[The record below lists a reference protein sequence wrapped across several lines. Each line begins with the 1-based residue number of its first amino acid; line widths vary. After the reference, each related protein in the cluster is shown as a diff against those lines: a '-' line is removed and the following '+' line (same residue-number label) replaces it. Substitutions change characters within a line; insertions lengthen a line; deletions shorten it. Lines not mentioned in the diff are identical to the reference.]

1 MNLLVVESPAKAK
14 TINKYLGNDF
24 EVIAT
29 VGHFRDLAKK
39 DGVKVTEDYS
49 DVELNWETTSAGL
62 QMLENIEKKA
72 EGYEKIYLATDP
84 DREGEAI
91 TWHLVKSLEKK
102 IDKNKFERI
111 TFNEITKNAVIKS
124 FDEARKV
131 DDNLVSAY
139 LARRSLDYLAGY
151 SLSPVL
157 WRKMPGSR
165 SAGRVQSVAVRLIYE
180 KEIEIEQFEP
190 EKFYKLNIHGEVNGA
205 KLDTTITTLEG
216 QKVDKLFF
224 KDEDLA
230 NKAKNYLNTN
240 NFFIKKIDEK
250 TISRKPKAPFNTSS
264 LQQTANSQLNFS
276 ASQTM
281 TIAQGLYMGVDINK
295 ETIALITYMRT
306 DSITLS
312 KDSID
317 IIRENISKDYG
328 SKYIPEKAIEYK
340 SRKKNAQ
347 EAHEAIRPTDISI
360 KPDDI
365 KEFLNEDQFKLYDLI
380 WKRTIASQMTSAETN
395 QNTLKIECKEQNI
408 TLKATLG
415 KLIFD
420 GYKKVYNVQEEDE
433 EQIISL
439 LDNLKEN
446 DIYKVDEVEVLE
458 SFTSPPSR
466 YTDASLVKKLEELE
480 IGRPSTYASIIQTIV
495 NRGYVLK
502 SGKSFILNDRG
513 RVVNVFLCNYFK
525 KFLEYKFTADLEN
538 QLDDVAA
545 DKAEW
550 KNIVLNFW
558 KDFEFFINEVMGKPN
573 REVIDV
579 INDELSPV
587 IFKKIGGDVD
597 IKCSS
602 WANLTKNCDGNLG
615 VKVGKMGG
623 FIGCSN
629 YPDCKF
635 TISIGAFVKEVNPK
649 NREGDEIITFPRTL
663 GVDADSKRD
672 IAVHLG
678 PYGYYLQL
686 GKDTDEEKPK
696 RVTLPKSYDQNTI
709 GMNIASQLIKLPITL
724 GVYPDTEE
732 PVIANIG
739 AYGPYVKYTE
749 KKMNND
755 IEINQ
760 DIFAS
765 LGKRFDVLEITL
777 EQAIELINIKK
788 NKPTNKVREIGTLK
802 RRRQRANLY
811 KGKSGK
817 YYFKIGIMNYK
828 IPPEFDGENLTI
840 EDVEKILKTNR

>member
-49 DVELNWETTSAGL
+49 DVELNWETTTAGMK
-62 QMLENIEKKA
+62 MLDSIEKKA

-111 TFNEITKNAVIKS
+111 TFNEITKNAVINS
-124 FDEARKV
+124 FKESRKV

-190 EKFYKLNIHGEVNGA
+190 EKFYKINVHGEINGA
-205 KLDTTITTLEG
+205 KLDTSITSLDG

-224 KDEDLA
+224 KNEALA
-230 NKAKNYLNTN
+230 EKAKNYLNN
-240 NFFIKKIDEK
+240 NKFFIRKIDEK
-250 TISRKPKAPFNTSS
+250 TISRKPKAPFNTST

-281 TIAQGLYMGVDINK
+281 TIAQGLYMGIDINK

-317 IIRENISKDYG
+317 TIRKNISEQYG
-328 SKYIPEKAIEYK
+328 DKYLPDKPIEYK

-360 KPDDI
+360 KPESI
-365 KEFLNEDQFKLYDLI
+365 KDYLSEEQFKLYDLI
-380 WKRTIASQMTSAETN
+380 WKRTLASQMTSAETN
-395 QNTLKIECKEQNI
+395 QNTLQIDCEEKNI

-420 GYKKVYNVQEEDE
+420 GYKKVYNLQEDDE

-439 LDNLKEN
+439 LENIKEN
-446 DIYKVDEVEVLE
+446 DKYIVSEVETLE
-458 SFTSPPSR
+458 SYTSPPSR

-579 INDELSPV
+579 INEELSPV
-587 IFKKIGGDVD
+587 IFRKIGGDID

-602 WANLTKNCDGNLG
+602 WANTENCEGNLG

-629 YPDCKF
+629 YPECKF

-663 GVDADSKRD
+663 GIDADSKKE

-686 GKDTDEEKPK
+686 GKDTDEDKPK

-724 GVYPDTEE
+724 GNFPNSED

-739 AYGPYVKYTE
+739 AYGPYVKY
-749 KKMNND
+749 
-755 IEINQ
+755 Q

-765 LGKRFDVLEITL
+765 LGRKYDVLEINL
-777 EQAIELINIKK
+777 DQAVELITIKK
-788 NKPTNKVREIGTLK
+788 NKPTNKVREIGVLK
-802 RRRQRANLY
+802 RRKQRANLY

-817 YYFKIGIMNYK
+817 FYFKIGIMNYK
-828 IPPEFDGENLTI
+828 IPPEYDGENLTI
-840 EDVEKILKTNR
+840 EDVEKILKANR

>member
-49 DVELNWETTSAGL
+49 DVELNWETTTAGMK
-62 QMLENIEKKA
+62 MLDSIEKKA

-111 TFNEITKNAVIKS
+111 TFNEITKNAVINS
-124 FDEARKV
+124 FKESRKV
-131 DDNLVSAY
+131 DDNLVCAY

-190 EKFYKLNIHGEVNGA
+190 EKFYKINVHGEINGA
-205 KLDTTITTLEG
+205 KLDTSITSLDG

-224 KDEDLA
+224 KNEALA
-230 NKAKNYLNTN
+230 EKAKNYLNN
-240 NFFIKKIDEK
+240 NKFFIRKIDEK
-250 TISRKPKAPFNTSS
+250 IISRKPKAPFNTST

-281 TIAQGLYMGVDINK
+281 TIAQGLYMGIDINK

-317 IIRENISKDYG
+317 TIRKNISEQYG
-328 SKYIPEKAIEYK
+328 DKYLPDKPIEYK

-360 KPDDI
+360 KPESI
-365 KEFLNEDQFKLYDLI
+365 KDYLTEEQFKLYDLI
-380 WKRTIASQMTSAETN
+380 WKRTLASQMTSAETN
-395 QNTLKIECKEQNI
+395 QNTLQIDCEEKNI

-420 GYKKVYNVQEEDE
+420 GYKKVYNLQEDDE

-439 LDNLKEN
+439 LENIKEN
-446 DIYKVDEVEVLE
+446 DKYTVSEVETLE
-458 SFTSPPSR
+458 SYTSPPSR

-579 INDELSPV
+579 INEELSPV
-587 IFKKIGGDVD
+587 IFKKIGGDID

-602 WANLTKNCDGNLG
+602 WANTENCEGNLG

-629 YPDCKF
+629 YPECKF

-663 GVDADSKRD
+663 GIDADSKKE

-686 GKDTDEEKPK
+686 GKDTDEDKPK

-724 GVYPDTEE
+724 GNFPNSED

-739 AYGPYVKYTE
+739 AYGPYVKY
-749 KKMNND
+749 
-755 IEINQ
+755 Q

-765 LGKRFDVLEITL
+765 LGRKYDVLEIDL
-777 EQAIELINIKK
+777 DQAVELITIKK
-788 NKPTNKVREIGTLK
+788 NKPTNKVREIGVLK
-802 RRRQRANLY
+802 RRKQRANLY

-817 YYFKIGIMNYK
+817 FYFKIGIMNYK
-828 IPPEFDGENLTI
+828 IPPEYDGENLTI
-840 EDVEKILKTNR
+840 EDVEKILKANR

>member
-49 DVELNWETTSAGL
+49 DVELNWETTTAGMK
-62 QMLENIEKKA
+62 MLDSIEKKA

-111 TFNEITKNAVIKS
+111 TFNEITKNAVINS
-124 FDEARKV
+124 FKESRKV

-190 EKFYKLNIHGEVNGA
+190 EKFYKINVHGEINGA
-205 KLDTTITTLEG
+205 KLDTSITSLDG

-224 KDEDLA
+224 KNGALA
-230 NKAKNYLNTN
+230 EKAKNYLNN
-240 NFFIKKIDEK
+240 NKFFIRKIDEK
-250 TISRKPKAPFNTSS
+250 TISRKPKAPFNTST

-281 TIAQGLYMGVDINK
+281 TIAQGLYMGIDINK

-317 IIRENISKDYG
+317 TIRKNISEQYG
-328 SKYIPEKAIEYK
+328 DKYLPDKPIEYK

-360 KPDDI
+360 KPESI
-365 KEFLNEDQFKLYDLI
+365 KDYLSEEQFKLYDLI
-380 WKRTIASQMTSAETN
+380 WKRTLASQMTSAETN
-395 QNTLKIECKEQNI
+395 QNTLQIDCEEKNI

-420 GYKKVYNVQEEDE
+420 GYKKVYNLQEDDE

-439 LDNLKEN
+439 LENIKEN
-446 DIYKVDEVEVLE
+446 DKYIVSEVETLE
-458 SFTSPPSR
+458 SYTSPPSR

-579 INDELSPV
+579 INEELSPV
-587 IFKKIGGDVD
+587 IFKKIGGDID

-602 WANLTKNCDGNLG
+602 WANTENCEGNLG

-629 YPDCKF
+629 YPECKF

-663 GVDADSKRD
+663 GIDADSKKE

-686 GKDTDEEKPK
+686 GKETDEDKPK

-724 GVYPDTEE
+724 GNFPNSED

-739 AYGPYVKYTE
+739 AYGPYVKY
-749 KKMNND
+749 
-755 IEINQ
+755 Q

-765 LGKRFDVLEITL
+765 LGRKYDVLEIDL
-777 EQAIELINIKK
+777 DQAVELITIKK
-788 NKPTNKVREIGTLK
+788 NKPTNKVREIGVLK
-802 RRRQRANLY
+802 RRKQRANLY

-817 YYFKIGIMNYK
+817 FYFKIGIMNYK
-828 IPPEFDGENLTI
+828 IPPEYDGENLTI
-840 EDVEKILKTNR
+840 EDVEKILKANR

>member
-49 DVELNWETTSAGL
+49 DVELNWETTTAGMK
-62 QMLENIEKKA
+62 MLDSIEKKA

-111 TFNEITKNAVIKS
+111 TFNEITKNAVINS
-124 FDEARKV
+124 FKESRKV

-190 EKFYKLNIHGEVNGA
+190 EKFYKINVHGEINGA
-205 KLDTTITTLEG
+205 KLDTSITSLDG

-224 KDEDLA
+224 KNEALA
-230 NKAKNYLNTN
+230 EKAKNYLNN
-240 NFFIKKIDEK
+240 NKFFIRKIDEK
-250 TISRKPKAPFNTSS
+250 TISRKPKAPFNTST

-281 TIAQGLYMGVDINK
+281 TIAQGLYMGIDINK

-317 IIRENISKDYG
+317 TIRKNISEQYG
-328 SKYIPEKAIEYK
+328 DKYLPDKPIEYK

-347 EAHEAIRPTDISI
+347 EAHEAIRPTDVSI
-360 KPDDI
+360 KPESI
-365 KEFLNEDQFKLYDLI
+365 KDYLSEEQFKLYDLI
-380 WKRTIASQMTSAETN
+380 WKRTLASQMTSAETN
-395 QNTLKIECKEQNI
+395 QNTLQIDCEEKNI

-420 GYKKVYNVQEEDE
+420 GYKKVYNLQEDDE

-439 LDNLKEN
+439 LENIKEN
-446 DIYKVDEVEVLE
+446 DKYIVSEVETLE
-458 SFTSPPSR
+458 SYTSPPSR

-579 INDELSPV
+579 INEELSPV
-587 IFKKIGGDVD
+587 IFKKIGGDID

-602 WANLTKNCDGNLG
+602 WANTENCEGNLG

-629 YPDCKF
+629 YPECKF

-663 GVDADSKRD
+663 GIDADSKKE

-686 GKDTDEEKPK
+686 GKETDEDKPK

-724 GVYPDTEE
+724 GNFPNSED

-739 AYGPYVKYTE
+739 AYGPYVKY
-749 KKMNND
+749 
-755 IEINQ
+755 Q

-765 LGKRFDVLEITL
+765 LGRKYDVLEIDL
-777 EQAIELINIKK
+777 DQAVELITIKK
-788 NKPTNKVREIGTLK
+788 NKPTNKVREIGVLK
-802 RRRQRANLY
+802 RRKQRANLY

-817 YYFKIGIMNYK
+817 FYFKIGIMNYK
-828 IPPEFDGENLTI
+828 IPPEYDGENLTI
-840 EDVEKILKTNR
+840 EDVEKILKANR

>member
-49 DVELNWETTSAGL
+49 DVELNWETTTAGMK
-62 QMLENIEKKA
+62 MLDSIEKKA

-111 TFNEITKNAVIKS
+111 TFNEITKNAVINS
-124 FDEARKV
+124 FKESRKV

-190 EKFYKLNIHGEVNGA
+190 EKFYKINVHGEINGA
-205 KLDTTITTLEG
+205 KLDTSITSLDG

-224 KDEDLA
+224 KNEALA
-230 NKAKNYLNTN
+230 EKAKNYLNN
-240 NFFIKKIDEK
+240 NKFFIRKIDEK
-250 TISRKPKAPFNTSS
+250 TISRKPKAPFNTST

-281 TIAQGLYMGVDINK
+281 TIAQGLYMGIDINK

-317 IIRENISKDYG
+317 TIRKNISEQYG
-328 SKYIPEKAIEYK
+328 DKYLPDKPIEYK

-360 KPDDI
+360 KPESI
-365 KEFLNEDQFKLYDLI
+365 KDYLSEEQFKLYDLI
-380 WKRTIASQMTSAETN
+380 WKRTLASQMTSAETN
-395 QNTLKIECKEQNI
+395 QNTLQIDCEEKNI

-420 GYKKVYNVQEEDE
+420 GYKKVYNLQDDDE

-439 LDNLKEN
+439 LENIKEN
-446 DIYKVDEVEVLE
+446 DKYIVSEVETLE
-458 SFTSPPSR
+458 SYTSPPSR

-579 INDELSPV
+579 INEELSPV
-587 IFKKIGGDVD
+587 IFKKIGGDID

-602 WANLTKNCDGNLG
+602 WANTENCEGNLG

-629 YPDCKF
+629 YPECKF

-663 GVDADSKRD
+663 GIDADSKKE

-686 GKDTDEEKPK
+686 GKETDEDKPK

-724 GVYPDTEE
+724 GNFPNSED

-739 AYGPYVKYTE
+739 AYGPYVKY
-749 KKMNND
+749 
-755 IEINQ
+755 Q

-765 LGKRFDVLEITL
+765 LGRKYDVLEIDL
-777 EQAIELINIKK
+777 DQAVELITIKK
-788 NKPTNKVREIGTLK
+788 NKPTNKVREIGVLK
-802 RRRQRANLY
+802 RRKQRANLY

-817 YYFKIGIMNYK
+817 FYFKIGIMNYK
-828 IPPEFDGENLTI
+828 IPPEYDGENLTI
-840 EDVEKILKTNR
+840 EDVEKILKANR

>member
-49 DVELNWETTSAGL
+49 DVELNWETTTAGMK
-62 QMLENIEKKA
+62 MLDSIEKKA

-111 TFNEITKNAVIKS
+111 TFNEITKNAVINS
-124 FDEARKV
+124 FKESRKV

-190 EKFYKLNIHGEVNGA
+190 EKFYKINVHGEINGA
-205 KLDTTITTLEG
+205 KLDTSITSLDG

-224 KDEDLA
+224 KNEALA
-230 NKAKNYLNTN
+230 EKAKNYLNN
-240 NFFIKKIDEK
+240 NKFFIRKIDEK
-250 TISRKPKAPFNTSS
+250 TISRKPKAPFNTST

-281 TIAQGLYMGVDINK
+281 TIAQGLYMGIDINK

-317 IIRENISKDYG
+317 TIRKNISEQYG
-328 SKYIPEKAIEYK
+328 DKYLPDKPIEYK

-360 KPDDI
+360 KPESI
-365 KEFLNEDQFKLYDLI
+365 KDYLSEEQFKLYDLI
-380 WKRTIASQMTSAETN
+380 WKRTLASQMTSAETN
-395 QNTLKIECKEQNI
+395 QNTLQIDCEEKNI

-420 GYKKVYNVQEEDE
+420 GYKKVYNLKEDDE

-439 LDNLKEN
+439 LENIKEN
-446 DIYKVDEVEVLE
+446 DKYIVSEVETLE
-458 SFTSPPSR
+458 SYTSPPSR

-579 INDELSPV
+579 INEELSPV
-587 IFKKIGGDVD
+587 IFKKIGGDID

-602 WANLTKNCDGNLG
+602 WANTENCEGNLG

-629 YPDCKF
+629 YPECKF

-663 GVDADSKRD
+663 GIDADSKKE

-686 GKDTDEEKPK
+686 GKDTDEDKPK

-724 GVYPDTEE
+724 GNFPNSEE

-739 AYGPYVKYTE
+739 AYGPYVKY
-749 KKMNND
+749 
-755 IEINQ
+755 Q

-765 LGKRFDVLEITL
+765 LGRKYDVLEISL
-777 EQAIELINIKK
+777 DQAVELITIKK
-788 NKPTNKVREIGTLK
+788 NKPTNKVREIGVLK
-802 RRRQRANLY
+802 RRKQRANLY

-817 YYFKIGIMNYK
+817 FYFKIGIMNYK
-828 IPPEFDGENLTI
+828 IPPEYDGENLTI
-840 EDVEKILKTNR
+840 EDVEKILKANR

>member
-49 DVELNWETTSAGL
+49 DVELNWETTTAGMK
-62 QMLENIEKKA
+62 MLDSIEKKA

-111 TFNEITKNAVIKS
+111 TFNEITKNAVINS
-124 FDEARKV
+124 FKESRKV

-190 EKFYKLNIHGEVNGA
+190 EKFYKINVHGEINGA
-205 KLDTTITTLEG
+205 KLDTSITSLDG

-224 KDEDLA
+224 KNEALSE
-230 NKAKNYLNTN
+230 KAKNYLNN
-240 NFFIKKIDEK
+240 NKFFIRKIDEK
-250 TISRKPKAPFNTSS
+250 TISRKPKAPFNTST

-281 TIAQGLYMGVDINK
+281 TIAQGLYMGIDINK

-317 IIRENISKDYG
+317 TIRKNISEQYG
-328 SKYIPEKAIEYK
+328 DKYLPDKPIEYK

-360 KPDDI
+360 KPESI
-365 KEFLNEDQFKLYDLI
+365 KDYLSEEQFKLYDLI
-380 WKRTIASQMTSAETN
+380 WKRTLASQMTSAETN
-395 QNTLKIECKEQNI
+395 QNTLQIDCEEKNI

-420 GYKKVYNVQEEDE
+420 GYKKVYNLQEDDE

-439 LDNLKEN
+439 LENIKEN
-446 DIYKVDEVEVLE
+446 DKYIVSEVETLE
-458 SFTSPPSR
+458 SYTSPPSR

-579 INDELSPV
+579 INEELSPV
-587 IFKKIGGDVD
+587 IFKKIGGDID

-602 WANLTKNCDGNLG
+602 WANTENCEGNLG

-629 YPDCKF
+629 YPECKF

-663 GVDADSKRD
+663 GIDADSKKE

-686 GKDTDEEKPK
+686 GKDTDEDKPK

-724 GVYPDTEE
+724 GNFPNSED

-739 AYGPYVKYTE
+739 AYGPYVKY
-749 KKMNND
+749 
-755 IEINQ
+755 Q

-765 LGKRFDVLEITL
+765 LGRKYDVLEIDL
-777 EQAIELINIKK
+777 DQAVELITIKK
-788 NKPTNKVREIGTLK
+788 NKPTNKVREIGVLK
-802 RRRQRANLY
+802 RRKQRANLY

-817 YYFKIGIMNYK
+817 FYFKIGIMNYK
-828 IPPEFDGENLTI
+828 IPPEYDGENLTI
-840 EDVEKILKTNR
+840 EDVEKILKANR

>member
-49 DVELNWETTSAGL
+49 DVELNWETTTAGMK
-62 QMLENIEKKA
+62 MLDSIEKKA

-111 TFNEITKNAVIKS
+111 TFNEITKNAVINS
-124 FDEARKV
+124 FKESRKV

-190 EKFYKLNIHGEVNGA
+190 EKFYKINVHGEINGA
-205 KLDTTITTLEG
+205 KLDTSITSLDG

-224 KDEDLA
+224 KNEALTE
-230 NKAKNYLNTN
+230 KAKNYLNTN
-240 NFFIKKIDEK
+240 RFFIRKIDEK
-250 TISRKPKAPFNTSS
+250 IISRKPKAPFNTST

-281 TIAQGLYMGVDINK
+281 TIAQGLYMGIDINK

-317 IIRENISKDYG
+317 TIRKNISEQYG
-328 SKYIPEKAIEYK
+328 DKYLPDKPIEYK

-360 KPDDI
+360 KPESI
-365 KEFLNEDQFKLYDLI
+365 KDYLSEEQFKLYDLI
-380 WKRTIASQMTSAETN
+380 WKRTLASQMTSAETN
-395 QNTLKIECKEQNI
+395 QNTLQIDCEEKNI

-420 GYKKVYNVQEEDE
+420 GYKKVYNLQEDDE

-439 LDNLKEN
+439 LENIKEH
-446 DIYKVDEVEVLE
+446 DKYIVSEVETLE
-458 SFTSPPSR
+458 SYTSPPSR

-579 INDELSPV
+579 INEELSPV
-587 IFKKIGGDVD
+587 IFKKIGGDID

-602 WANLTKNCDGNLG
+602 WANTENCEGNLG

-629 YPDCKF
+629 YPECKF

-663 GVDADSKRD
+663 GIDADSKKE

-686 GKDTDEEKPK
+686 GKETDEDKPK

-724 GVYPDTEE
+724 GNFPNSED

-739 AYGPYVKYTE
+739 AYGPYVKY
-749 KKMNND
+749 
-755 IEINQ
+755 Q

-765 LGKRFDVLEITL
+765 LGRKYDVLEIDL
-777 EQAIELINIKK
+777 DQAVELITIKK
-788 NKPTNKVREIGTLK
+788 NKPTNKVREIGVLK
-802 RRRQRANLY
+802 RRKQRANLY

-817 YYFKIGIMNYK
+817 FYFKIGIMNYK
-828 IPPEFDGENLTI
+828 IPPEYDGENLTI
-840 EDVEKILKTNR
+840 EDVEKILKANR

>member
-49 DVELNWETTSAGL
+49 DVELNWETTTAGMK
-62 QMLENIEKKA
+62 MLDSIEKKA

-111 TFNEITKNAVIKS
+111 TFNEITKNAVINS
-124 FDEARKV
+124 FKESRKV

-190 EKFYKLNIHGEVNGA
+190 EKFYKINVHGEINGA
-205 KLDTTITTLEG
+205 KLDTSITSLDG

-224 KDEDLA
+224 KNEALA
-230 NKAKNYLNTN
+230 EKAKNYLNN
-240 NFFIKKIDEK
+240 NKFFIRKIDEK
-250 TISRKPKAPFNTSS
+250 TISRKPKAPFNTST

-281 TIAQGLYMGVDINK
+281 TIAQGLYMGIDINK

-317 IIRENISKDYG
+317 TIRKNISEQYG
-328 SKYIPEKAIEYK
+328 DKYLPDKPIEYK

-360 KPDDI
+360 KPESI
-365 KEFLNEDQFKLYDLI
+365 KDYLSEEQFKLYDLI
-380 WKRTIASQMTSAETN
+380 WKRTLASQMTSAETN
-395 QNTLKIECKEQNI
+395 QNTLQIDCEEKNI

-420 GYKKVYNVQEEDE
+420 GYKKVYNLQEDDE

-439 LDNLKEN
+439 LENIKEN
-446 DIYKVDEVEVLE
+446 DKYIVSEVETLE
-458 SFTSPPSR
+458 SYTSPPSR

-579 INDELSPV
+579 INEELSPV
-587 IFKKIGGDVD
+587 IFKKIGGDID

-602 WANLTKNCDGNLG
+602 WANTENCEGNLG

-629 YPDCKF
+629 YPECKF

-663 GVDADSKRD
+663 GIDADSKKE

-686 GKDTDEEKPK
+686 GKETDEDKPK

-724 GVYPDTEE
+724 GNFPNSED

-739 AYGPYVKYTE
+739 AYGPYVKY
-749 KKMNND
+749 
-755 IEINQ
+755 Q

-765 LGKRFDVLEITL
+765 LGRKFDVLEISL
-777 EQAIELINIKK
+777 DQAVELITIKK
-788 NKPTNKVREIGTLK
+788 NKPTNKVREIGVLK
-802 RRRQRANLY
+802 RRKQRANLY

-828 IPPEFDGENLTI
+828 IPPEYDGENLTI
-840 EDVEKILKTNR
+840 EDVEKILKANR

>member
-49 DVELNWETTSAGL
+49 DVELNWETTTAGMK
-62 QMLENIEKKA
+62 MLESIEKKA

-111 TFNEITKNAVIKS
+111 TFNEITKNAVINS
-124 FDEARKV
+124 FKESRKV

-190 EKFYKLNIHGEVNGA
+190 EKFYKINVNGEINGA
-205 KLDTTITTLEG
+205 KLDTSITSLDG

-224 KDEDLA
+224 KNEALA
-230 NKAKNYLNTN
+230 QKAKNYLNN
-240 NFFIKKIDEK
+240 NKFFIRKIDEK
-250 TISRKPKAPFNTSS
+250 TISRKPKAPFNTST

-281 TIAQGLYMGVDINK
+281 AIAQGLYMGIDINK

-317 IIRENISKDYG
+317 TIRKNINEQYG
-328 SKYIPEKAIEYK
+328 DKYLPDKPIEYK

-360 KPDDI
+360 KPESI
-365 KEFLNEDQFKLYDLI
+365 KDYLSEEQFKLYDLI
-380 WKRTIASQMTSAETN
+380 WKRTLASQMTSAETN
-395 QNTLKIECKEQNI
+395 QNTLQIDCEEKNI

-420 GYKKVYNVQEEDE
+420 GYKKVYNLQEDDE

-439 LDNLKEN
+439 LENMKEN
-446 DIYKVDEVEVLE
+446 DKYIVSEVETLE
-458 SFTSPPSR
+458 SYTSPPSR

-579 INDELSPV
+579 INEELSPV
-587 IFKKIGGDVD
+587 IFKKIGGDID

-602 WANLTKNCDGNLG
+602 WANTENCEGNLG

-629 YPDCKF
+629 YPECKF

-663 GVDADSKRD
+663 GIDADSKKE

-678 PYGYYLQL
+678 PYGYYIQL
-686 GKDTDEEKPK
+686 GKETDEDKPK
-696 RVTLPKSYDQNTI
+696 RVTLPKNYDQNTI

-724 GVYPDTEE
+724 GNFPNSED

-739 AYGPYVKYTE
+739 AYGPYVKY
-749 KKMNND
+749 
-755 IEINQ
+755 Q

-765 LGKRFDVLEITL
+765 LGRKYDVLEIDL
-777 EQAIELINIKK
+777 DQAVELITIKK
-788 NKPTNKVREIGTLK
+788 NKPTNKVREIGVLK
-802 RRRQRANLY
+802 RRKQRANLY

-817 YYFKIGIMNYK
+817 FYFKIGIMNYK
-828 IPPEFDGENLTI
+828 IPPEYDGENLTI
-840 EDVEKILKTNR
+840 EDVEKILKANR

>member
-49 DVELNWETTSAGL
+49 DVELNWETTTAGMK
-62 QMLENIEKKA
+62 MLDSIEKKA

-111 TFNEITKNAVIKS
+111 TFNEITKNAVINS
-124 FDEARKV
+124 FKESRKV

-190 EKFYKLNIHGEVNGA
+190 EKFYKINVHGEINGA
-205 KLDTTITTLEG
+205 KLDTSITSLDG

-224 KDEDLA
+224 KNEALA
-230 NKAKNYLNTN
+230 EKAKNYLNN
-240 NFFIKKIDEK
+240 NKFFIRKIDEK
-250 TISRKPKAPFNTSS
+250 TISRKPKAPFNTST

-281 TIAQGLYMGVDINK
+281 TIAQGLYMGIDINK

-317 IIRENISKDYG
+317 TIRKNISEQYG
-328 SKYIPEKAIEYK
+328 DKYLPDKPIEYK

-360 KPDDI
+360 KPESI
-365 KEFLNEDQFKLYDLI
+365 KDYLSEEQFKLYDLI
-380 WKRTIASQMTSAETN
+380 WKRTLASQMTSAETN
-395 QNTLKIECKEQNI
+395 QNTLQIDCEEKNI

-420 GYKKVYNVQEEDE
+420 GYKKVYNLQEDDE

-439 LDNLKEN
+439 LENIKEN
-446 DIYKVDEVEVLE
+446 DKYIVSEVETLE
-458 SFTSPPSR
+458 SYTSPPSR

-579 INDELSPV
+579 INEELSPV
-587 IFKKIGGDVD
+587 IFKKIGGDID

-602 WANLTKNCDGNLG
+602 WANTENCEGNLG

-629 YPDCKF
+629 YPECKF

-663 GVDADSKRD
+663 GIDADSKKE

-686 GKDTDEEKPK
+686 GKETDEDKPK

-724 GVYPDTEE
+724 GNFPNSED

-739 AYGPYVKYTE
+739 AYGPYVKC
-749 KKMNND
+749 
-755 IEINQ
+755 Q

-765 LGKRFDVLEITL
+765 LGRKYDVLEINL
-777 EQAIELINIKK
+777 DQAVELITIKK
-788 NKPTNKVREIGTLK
+788 NKPTNKVREIGVLK
-802 RRRQRANLY
+802 RRKQRANLY

-817 YYFKIGIMNYK
+817 FYFKIGIMNYK
-828 IPPEFDGENLTI
+828 IPPEYDGENLTI
-840 EDVEKILKTNR
+840 EDVEKILKANR

>member
-49 DVELNWETTSAGL
+49 DVELNWETTTAGMK
-62 QMLENIEKKA
+62 MLDSIEKKA

-111 TFNEITKNAVIKS
+111 TFNEITKNAVINS
-124 FDEARKV
+124 FKESRKV

-190 EKFYKLNIHGEVNGA
+190 EKFYKINVHGEINGA
-205 KLDTTITTLEG
+205 KLDTSITSLDG

-224 KDEDLA
+224 KNEALA
-230 NKAKNYLNTN
+230 EKAKNYLNN
-240 NFFIKKIDEK
+240 NKFFIRKIDEK
-250 TISRKPKAPFNTSS
+250 TISRKPKAPFNTST

-281 TIAQGLYMGVDINK
+281 TIAQGLYMGIDINK

-317 IIRENISKDYG
+317 TIRKNISEQYG
-328 SKYIPEKAIEYK
+328 DKYLPDKPIEYK

-360 KPDDI
+360 KPESI
-365 KEFLNEDQFKLYDLI
+365 KDYLSEEQFKLYDLI
-380 WKRTIASQMTSAETN
+380 WKRTLASQMTSAETN
-395 QNTLKIECKEQNI
+395 QNTLQIDCEEKNI

-420 GYKKVYNVQEEDE
+420 GYKKVYNLQEDDE

-439 LDNLKEN
+439 LENIKEN
-446 DIYKVDEVEVLE
+446 DKYIVSEVETLE
-458 SFTSPPSR
+458 SYTSPPSR

-579 INDELSPV
+579 INEELSPV
-587 IFKKIGGDVD
+587 IFKKIGGDID

-602 WANLTKNCDGNLG
+602 WANTENCEGNLG

-629 YPDCKF
+629 YPECKF

-663 GVDADSKRD
+663 GIDADSKKE

-686 GKDTDEEKPK
+686 GKETDEDKPK

-724 GVYPDTEE
+724 GNFPNSED

-739 AYGPYVKYTE
+739 AYGPYVKY
-749 KKMNND
+749 
-755 IEINQ
+755 Q

-765 LGKRFDVLEITL
+765 LGRKYDVLEINL
-777 EQAIELINIKK
+777 EQAVELITIKK
-788 NKPTNKVREIGTLK
+788 NKPTNKVREIGVLK
-802 RRRQRANLY
+802 RRKQRANLY

-817 YYFKIGIMNYK
+817 FYFKIGIMNYK
-828 IPPEFDGENLTI
+828 IPPEYDGENLTI
-840 EDVEKILKTNR
+840 EDVEKILKANR

>member
-49 DVELNWETTSAGL
+49 DVELNWETTTAGMK
-62 QMLENIEKKA
+62 MLDSIEKKA

-111 TFNEITKNAVIKS
+111 TFNEITKNAVINS
-124 FDEARKV
+124 FKESRKV

-190 EKFYKLNIHGEVNGA
+190 EKFYKINVHGEINGA
-205 KLDTTITTLEG
+205 KLDTSITSLDG

-224 KDEDLA
+224 KNEALA
-230 NKAKNYLNTN
+230 EKAKNYLNN
-240 NFFIKKIDEK
+240 NKFFIRKIDEK
-250 TISRKPKAPFNTSS
+250 TISRKPKAPFNTST

-281 TIAQGLYMGVDINK
+281 TIAQGLYMGIDINK

-317 IIRENISKDYG
+317 TIRKNISDEYG
-328 SKYIPEKAIEYK
+328 DKYLPDKPIEYK

-360 KPDDI
+360 KPESI
-365 KEFLNEDQFKLYDLI
+365 KDYLSEEQFKLYDLI
-380 WKRTIASQMTSAETN
+380 WKRTLASQMTSAETN
-395 QNTLKIECKEQNI
+395 QNTLQIDCEEKNI

-420 GYKKVYNVQEEDE
+420 GYKKVYNLQEDDE

-439 LDNLKEN
+439 LENIKEN
-446 DIYKVDEVEVLE
+446 DKYIVSEVETLE
-458 SFTSPPSR
+458 SYTSPPSR

-579 INDELSPV
+579 INEELSPV
-587 IFKKIGGDVD
+587 IFKKIGGDID

-602 WANLTKNCDGNLG
+602 WANTENCEGNLG

-629 YPDCKF
+629 YPECKF

-663 GVDADSKRD
+663 GIDADSKKE

-686 GKDTDEEKPK
+686 GKETDEDKPK

-724 GVYPDTEE
+724 GNFPNSED

-739 AYGPYVKYTE
+739 AYGPYVKY
-749 KKMNND
+749 
-755 IEINQ
+755 Q

-765 LGKRFDVLEITL
+765 LGRKYDVLEINL
-777 EQAIELINIKK
+777 DQAVELITIKK
-788 NKPTNKVREIGTLK
+788 NKPTNKVREIGVLK
-802 RRRQRANLY
+802 RRKQRANLY

-817 YYFKIGIMNYK
+817 FYFKIGIMNYK
-828 IPPEFDGENLTI
+828 IPPEYDGENLTI
-840 EDVEKILKTNR
+840 EDVEKILKANR

>member
-49 DVELNWETTSAGL
+49 DVELNWETTTAGMK
-62 QMLENIEKKA
+62 MLDSIEKKA

-111 TFNEITKNAVIKS
+111 TFNEITKNAVINS
-124 FDEARKV
+124 FKESRKV
-131 DDNLVSAY
+131 DVNLVSAY

-190 EKFYKLNIHGEVNGA
+190 EKFYKINVHGEINGA
-205 KLDTTITTLEG
+205 KLDTSITSLDG

-224 KDEDLA
+224 KNEALA
-230 NKAKNYLNTN
+230 EKAKNYLNN
-240 NFFIKKIDEK
+240 NKFFIRKIDEK
-250 TISRKPKAPFNTSS
+250 TISRKPKAPFNTST

-281 TIAQGLYMGVDINK
+281 TIAQGLYMGIDINK

-317 IIRENISKDYG
+317 TIRKNISEQYG
-328 SKYIPEKAIEYK
+328 DKYLPDKPIEYK

-360 KPDDI
+360 KPESI
-365 KEFLNEDQFKLYDLI
+365 KDYLSEEQFKLYDLI
-380 WKRTIASQMTSAETN
+380 WKRTLASQMTSAETN
-395 QNTLKIECKEQNI
+395 QNTLQIDCEEKNI

-420 GYKKVYNVQEEDE
+420 GYKKVYNLQEDDE
-433 EQIISL
+433 EQIISIL
-439 LDNLKEN
+439 ENIKEN
-446 DIYKVDEVEVLE
+446 DKYIVSEVETQE
-458 SFTSPPSR
+458 SYTSPPSR

-579 INDELSPV
+579 INEELSPV
-587 IFKKIGGDVD
+587 IFKKIGGDID

-602 WANLTKNCDGNLG
+602 WANTENCEGNLG

-629 YPDCKF
+629 YPECKF

-663 GVDADSKRD
+663 GIDADSKKE

-686 GKDTDEEKPK
+686 GKDTDEDKPK

-724 GVYPDTEE
+724 GNFPNSED

-739 AYGPYVKYTE
+739 AYGPYVKY
-749 KKMNND
+749 
-755 IEINQ
+755 Q

-765 LGKRFDVLEITL
+765 LGRKYDVLEINL
-777 EQAIELINIKK
+777 DQAVELITIKK
-788 NKPTNKVREIGTLK
+788 NKPTNKVREIGVLK
-802 RRRQRANLY
+802 RRKQRANLY

-817 YYFKIGIMNYK
+817 FYFKIGIMNYK
-828 IPPEFDGENLTI
+828 IPPEYDGENLTI
-840 EDVEKILKTNR
+840 EDVEKILKANR

>member
-49 DVELNWETTSAGL
+49 DVELNWETTAAGL
-62 QMLENIEKKA
+62 KMLDGIEKKA

-102 IDKNKFERI
+102 VDKNKFERI

-190 EKFYKLNIHGEVNGA
+190 EKFYKINVHGEINGA
-205 KLDTTITTLEG
+205 KLDTSITSLEG
-216 QKVDKLFF
+216 EKVDKLFF
-224 KDEDLA
+224 RDEALA
-230 NKAKNYLNTN
+230 NKAKNYLKSNS
-240 NFFIKKIDEK
+240 FFIRKIDER
-250 TISRKPKAPFNTSS
+250 TISRKPKAPFNTST

-281 TIAQGLYMGVDINK
+281 TIAQGLYMGIDINK

-317 IIRENISKDYG
+317 NIRENISKEYG
-328 SKYIPEKAIEYK
+328 DKYLPDKPIEYK

-360 KPDDI
+360 KPKDI
-365 KEFLNEDQFKLYDLI
+365 KDFLNEEQFKLYDLI

-395 QNTLKIECKEQNI
+395 QSTLQIDCEENNI

-420 GYKKVYNVQEEDE
+420 GYKKVYNLQEDDE

-439 LDNLKEN
+439 LENIKEN
-446 DIYKVDEVEVLE
+446 DKYIVNEVEALE

-538 QLDDVAA
+538 QLDDVAE

-587 IFKKIGGDVD
+587 IFRKIGGDID

-602 WANLTKNCDGNLG
+602 WANTENCEGNLG

-629 YPDCKF
+629 YPECKF

-663 GVDADSKRD
+663 GIDADSKKE
-672 IAVHLG
+672 IAVYLG

-686 GKDTDEEKPK
+686 GKDIDEDKPK

-724 GVYPDTEE
+724 GNFPDSED
-732 PVIANIG
+732 PVVANIG
-739 AYGPYVKYTE
+739 AYGPYVKY
-749 KKMNND
+749 
-755 IEINQ
+755 Q
-760 DIFAS
+760 DIYAS
-765 LGKRFDVLEITL
+765 LGRKYDVLEIGL
-777 EQAIELINIKK
+777 DQAVELITIKK
-788 NKPTNKVREIGTLK
+788 NKPTNKVREIGILK
-802 RRRQRANLY
+802 RRKQRANLY

-828 IPPEFDGENLTI
+828 IPPEYDGENLTI
-840 EDVEKILKTNR
+840 EDVEKILKASR

>member
-49 DVELNWETTSAGL
+49 DVELNWETTTAGMK
-62 QMLENIEKKA
+62 MLDSIEKKA

-111 TFNEITKNAVIKS
+111 TFNEITKNAVINS
-124 FDEARKV
+124 FKESRKV

-190 EKFYKLNIHGEVNGA
+190 EKFYKINVHGEINGA
-205 KLDTTITTLEG
+205 KLDTSITSLDG

-224 KDEDLA
+224 KNESLA
-230 NKAKNYLNTN
+230 EKAKNYLNN
-240 NFFIKKIDEK
+240 NKFFIRKIDEK
-250 TISRKPKAPFNTSS
+250 TISRKPKAPFNTST

-281 TIAQGLYMGVDINK
+281 TIAQGLYMGIDINK

-317 IIRENISKDYG
+317 TIRKNISEQYG
-328 SKYIPEKAIEYK
+328 DKYLPDKPIEYK

-360 KPDDI
+360 KPESI
-365 KEFLNEDQFKLYDLI
+365 KDYLSEEQFKLYDLI
-380 WKRTIASQMTSAETN
+380 WKRTLASQMTSAETN
-395 QNTLKIECKEQNI
+395 QNTLQIDCEEKNI

-420 GYKKVYNVQEEDE
+420 GYKKVYNLQEDDE

-439 LDNLKEN
+439 LENIKEN
-446 DIYKVDEVEVLE
+446 DKYIVSEVETLE
-458 SFTSPPSR
+458 SYTSPPSR

-579 INDELSPV
+579 INEELSPV
-587 IFKKIGGDVD
+587 IFKKIGGDID

-602 WANLTKNCDGNLG
+602 WANTENCEGNLG

-629 YPDCKF
+629 YPECKF

-663 GVDADSKRD
+663 GIDADSKKE

-686 GKDTDEEKPK
+686 GKETDEDKPK

-724 GVYPDTEE
+724 GNFPNSED

-739 AYGPYVKYTE
+739 AYGPYVKY
-749 KKMNND
+749 
-755 IEINQ
+755 Q

-765 LGKRFDVLEITL
+765 LGRKYDVLEIDL
-777 EQAIELINIKK
+777 DQAVELITIKK
-788 NKPTNKVREIGTLK
+788 NKPTNKVREIGVLK
-802 RRRQRANLY
+802 RRKQRANLY

-817 YYFKIGIMNYK
+817 FYFKIGIMNYK
-828 IPPEFDGENLTI
+828 IPPEYDGENLTI
-840 EDVEKILKTNR
+840 EDVEKILKANR

>member
-49 DVELNWETTSAGL
+49 DVELNWETTTAGMK
-62 QMLENIEKKA
+62 MLDSIEKKA

-111 TFNEITKNAVIKS
+111 TFNEITKNAVINS
-124 FDEARKV
+124 FKESRKV

-190 EKFYKLNIHGEVNGA
+190 EKFYKINVHGEINGA
-205 KLDTTITTLEG
+205 KLDTSITSLDG

-224 KDEDLA
+224 KNEALA
-230 NKAKNYLNTN
+230 EKAKNYLNN
-240 NFFIKKIDEK
+240 NKFFIKKIDEK
-250 TISRKPKAPFNTSS
+250 TISRKPKAPFNTST

-281 TIAQGLYMGVDINK
+281 TIAQGLYMGIDINK

-317 IIRENISKDYG
+317 TIRKNISEQYG
-328 SKYIPEKAIEYK
+328 DKYLPDKPIEYK

-347 EAHEAIRPTDISI
+347 EAHEAIRPTDVSI
-360 KPDDI
+360 KPESI
-365 KEFLNEDQFKLYDLI
+365 KDYLSEEQFKLYDLI
-380 WKRTIASQMTSAETN
+380 WKRTLASQMTSAETN
-395 QNTLKIECKEQNI
+395 QNTLQIDCEEKNI

-420 GYKKVYNVQEEDE
+420 GYKKVYNLQEDDE

-439 LDNLKEN
+439 LENIKEN
-446 DIYKVDEVEVLE
+446 DKYIVSEVETLE
-458 SFTSPPSR
+458 SYTSPPSR

-579 INDELSPV
+579 INEELSPV
-587 IFKKIGGDVD
+587 IFKKIGGDID

-602 WANLTKNCDGNLG
+602 WANTENCEGNLG

-629 YPDCKF
+629 YPECKF

-663 GVDADSKRD
+663 GIDADSKKE

-686 GKDTDEEKPK
+686 GKDTDEDKPK

-724 GVYPDTEE
+724 GNFPNSED

-739 AYGPYVKYTE
+739 AYGPYVKY
-749 KKMNND
+749 
-755 IEINQ
+755 Q

-765 LGKRFDVLEITL
+765 LGRKYDVLEIDL
-777 EQAIELINIKK
+777 DQAVELITIKK
-788 NKPTNKVREIGTLK
+788 NKPTNKVREIGVLK
-802 RRRQRANLY
+802 RRKQRANLY

-817 YYFKIGIMNYK
+817 FYFKIGIMNYK
-828 IPPEFDGENLTI
+828 IPPEYDGENLTI
-840 EDVEKILKTNR
+840 EDVEKILKANR

>member
-49 DVELNWETTSAGL
+49 DVELNWETTTAGMK
-62 QMLENIEKKA
+62 MLDSIEKKA

-111 TFNEITKNAVIKS
+111 TFNEITKNAVINS
-124 FDEARKV
+124 FKESRKV

-190 EKFYKLNIHGEVNGA
+190 EKFYKINVHGEINGA
-205 KLDTTITTLEG
+205 KLDTSITSLDG

-224 KDEDLA
+224 KNEALA
-230 NKAKNYLNTN
+230 EKAKNYLNN
-240 NFFIKKIDEK
+240 NKFFIRKIDEK
-250 TISRKPKAPFNTSS
+250 TISRKPKAPFNTST

-281 TIAQGLYMGVDINK
+281 TIAQGLYMGIDINK

-317 IIRENISKDYG
+317 TIRKNISEQYG
-328 SKYIPEKAIEYK
+328 DKYLPDKPIEYK

-360 KPDDI
+360 KPESI
-365 KEFLNEDQFKLYDLI
+365 KDYLSEEQFKLYDLI
-380 WKRTIASQMTSAETN
+380 WKRTVASQMASAETN
-395 QNTLKIECKEQNI
+395 QNTLQIDCEEKNI

-420 GYKKVYNVQEEDE
+420 GYKKVYNLQEDDE

-439 LDNLKEN
+439 LENIKEN
-446 DIYKVDEVEVLE
+446 DKYIVSEVETLE
-458 SFTSPPSR
+458 SYTSPPSR

-579 INDELSPV
+579 INEELSPV
-587 IFKKIGGDVD
+587 IFKKIGGDID

-602 WANLTKNCDGNLG
+602 WANTENCEGNLG

-629 YPDCKF
+629 YPECKF

-663 GVDADSKRD
+663 GIDADSKKE

-686 GKDTDEEKPK
+686 GKETDEDKPK

-724 GVYPDTEE
+724 GNFPNSED

-739 AYGPYVKYTE
+739 AYGPYVKY
-749 KKMNND
+749 
-755 IEINQ
+755 Q

-765 LGKRFDVLEITL
+765 LGRKYDVLEIDL
-777 EQAIELINIKK
+777 DQAVELITIKK
-788 NKPTNKVREIGTLK
+788 NKPTNKVREIGVLK
-802 RRRQRANLY
+802 RRKQRANLY

-817 YYFKIGIMNYK
+817 FYFKIGIMNYK
-828 IPPEFDGENLTI
+828 IPPEYDGENLTI
-840 EDVEKILKTNR
+840 EDVEKILKANR

>member
-49 DVELNWETTSAGL
+49 DVELNWETTTAGMK
-62 QMLENIEKKA
+62 MLDSIEKKA

-111 TFNEITKNAVIKS
+111 TFNEITKNAVINS
-124 FDEARKV
+124 FKESRKV

-190 EKFYKLNIHGEVNGA
+190 EKFYKINVHGEINGA
-205 KLDTTITTLEG
+205 KLDTSITSLDG

-224 KDEDLA
+224 KNEALA
-230 NKAKNYLNTN
+230 EKAKNYLNN
-240 NFFIKKIDEK
+240 NKFFIRKIDEK
-250 TISRKPKAPFNTSS
+250 TISRKPKAPFNTST

-281 TIAQGLYMGVDINK
+281 TIAQGLYMGIDINK

-317 IIRENISKDYG
+317 TVRKNISDEYG
-328 SKYIPEKAIEYK
+328 NKYLPDKPIEYK

-360 KPDDI
+360 KPESI
-365 KEFLNEDQFKLYDLI
+365 KDYLSEEQFKLYDLI
-380 WKRTIASQMTSAETN
+380 WKRTLASQMTSAETN
-395 QNTLKIECKEQNI
+395 QNTLQIDCEEKNI

-420 GYKKVYNVQEEDE
+420 GYKKVYNLQEDDE

-439 LDNLKEN
+439 LENIKEN
-446 DIYKVDEVEVLE
+446 DKYIVSEVETLE
-458 SFTSPPSR
+458 SYTSPPSR

-579 INDELSPV
+579 INEELSPV
-587 IFKKIGGDVD
+587 IFKKIGGDID

-602 WANLTKNCDGNLG
+602 WANTENCEGNLG

-629 YPDCKF
+629 YPECKF

-663 GVDADSKRD
+663 GIDADSKKE

-686 GKDTDEEKPK
+686 GKETDEDKPK

-724 GVYPDTEE
+724 GNFPNSED

-739 AYGPYVKYTE
+739 AYGPYVKY
-749 KKMNND
+749 
-755 IEINQ
+755 Q

-765 LGKRFDVLEITL
+765 LGRKYDVLEIDL
-777 EQAIELINIKK
+777 DQAVELITIKK
-788 NKPTNKVREIGTLK
+788 NKPTNKVREIGVLK
-802 RRRQRANLY
+802 RRKQRANLY

-817 YYFKIGIMNYK
+817 FYFKIGIMNYK
-828 IPPEFDGENLTI
+828 IPPEYDGENLTI
-840 EDVEKILKTNR
+840 EDVEKILKANR

>member
-49 DVELNWETTSAGL
+49 DVELNWETTTAGMK
-62 QMLENIEKKA
+62 MLDSIEKKA

-111 TFNEITKNAVIKS
+111 TFNEITKNAVINS
-124 FDEARKV
+124 FKESRKV

-190 EKFYKLNIHGEVNGA
+190 EKFYKINVHGEINGA
-205 KLDTTITTLEG
+205 KLDTSITSLDG

-224 KDEDLA
+224 KNEALA
-230 NKAKNYLNTN
+230 EKAKNYLNN
-240 NFFIKKIDEK
+240 NKFFIRKIDEK
-250 TISRKPKAPFNTSS
+250 TISRKPKAPFNTST

-281 TIAQGLYMGVDINK
+281 TIAQGLYMGIDINK

-312 KDSID
+312 KDSINT
-317 IIRENISKDYG
+317 IRKNIGEQYG
-328 SKYIPEKAIEYK
+328 DKYLPDKPIEYK

-360 KPDDI
+360 KPESI
-365 KEFLNEDQFKLYDLI
+365 KDYLSEEQFKLYDLI
-380 WKRTIASQMTSAETN
+380 WKRTLASQMTSAETN
-395 QNTLKIECKEQNI
+395 QNTLQIDCEEKNI

-420 GYKKVYNVQEEDE
+420 GYKKVYNLQEDDE

-439 LDNLKEN
+439 LENIKEN
-446 DIYKVDEVEVLE
+446 DKYIVSEVETLE
-458 SFTSPPSR
+458 SYTSPPSR

-579 INDELSPV
+579 INEELSPV
-587 IFKKIGGDVD
+587 IFKKIGGDID

-602 WANLTKNCDGNLG
+602 WANTENCEGNLG

-629 YPDCKF
+629 YPECKF

-663 GVDADSKRD
+663 GIDADSKKE

-686 GKDTDEEKPK
+686 GKETDEDKPK

-724 GVYPDTEE
+724 GNFPNSED

-739 AYGPYVKYTE
+739 AYGPYVKY
-749 KKMNND
+749 
-755 IEINQ
+755 Q

-765 LGKRFDVLEITL
+765 LGRKYDVLEINL
-777 EQAIELINIKK
+777 DQAVELITIKK
-788 NKPTNKVREIGTLK
+788 NKPTNKVREIGVLK
-802 RRRQRANLY
+802 RRKQRANLY

-817 YYFKIGIMNYK
+817 FYFKIGIMNYK
-828 IPPEFDGENLTI
+828 IPPEYDGENLTI
-840 EDVEKILKTNR
+840 EDVEKILKANR

>member
-49 DVELNWETTSAGL
+49 DVELNWETTTAGMK
-62 QMLENIEKKA
+62 MLDSIEKKA

-111 TFNEITKNAVIKS
+111 TFNEITKNAVINS
-124 FDEARKV
+124 FKESRKV

-190 EKFYKLNIHGEVNGA
+190 EKFYKINVHGEINGA
-205 KLDTTITTLEG
+205 KLDTSITSLDG

-224 KDEDLA
+224 KNEALA
-230 NKAKNYLNTN
+230 EKAKNYLNN
-240 NFFIKKIDEK
+240 NKFFIRKIDEK
-250 TISRKPKAPFNTSS
+250 TISRKPKAPFNTST

-281 TIAQGLYMGVDINK
+281 TIAQGLYMGIDINK

-317 IIRENISKDYG
+317 TIRKNISEQYG
-328 SKYIPEKAIEYK
+328 DKYLPDKPIEYK

-360 KPDDI
+360 KPESI
-365 KEFLNEDQFKLYDLI
+365 KDYLSEEQFKLYDLI
-380 WKRTIASQMTSAETN
+380 WKRTLASQMTSAETN
-395 QNTLKIECKEQNI
+395 QNTLQIDCEEKNI

-420 GYKKVYNVQEEDE
+420 GYKKVYNLQEDDE

-439 LDNLKEN
+439 LENIKEN
-446 DIYKVDEVEVLE
+446 DKYIVSEVETLE
-458 SFTSPPSR
+458 SYTSPPSR

-579 INDELSPV
+579 INEELSPV
-587 IFKKIGGDVD
+587 IFKKIGGDID

-602 WANLTKNCDGNLG
+602 WANTENCEGNLG

-629 YPDCKF
+629 YPECKF

-663 GVDADSKRD
+663 GIDADSKKE

-686 GKDTDEEKPK
+686 GKETDEDKPK

-724 GVYPDTEE
+724 GNFPNSED

-739 AYGPYVKYTE
+739 EYGQYVKY
-749 KKMNND
+749 
-755 IEINQ
+755 Q

-765 LGKRFDVLEITL
+765 LGRKYDVLEIDL
-777 EQAIELINIKK
+777 DQAVELITIKK
-788 NKPTNKVREIGTLK
+788 NKPTNKVREIGVLK
-802 RRRQRANLY
+802 RRKQRANLY

-828 IPPEFDGENLTI
+828 IPPEYDGENLTI
-840 EDVEKILKTNR
+840 EDVEKILKANR

>member
-39 DGVKVTEDYS
+39 DGVKVSEDYS

-62 QMLENIEKKA
+62 KMLENIEKKA
-72 EGYEKIYLATDP
+72 SGYEKIYLATDP

-91 TWHLVKSLEKK
+91 TWHLVKSLEKT
-102 IDKNKFERI
+102 IDQNKFKRI

-124 FDEARKV
+124 FDEARQV
-131 DDNLVSAY
+131 DNNLVSAY

-190 EKFYKLNIHGEVNGA
+190 EKFYKLNVHGQINGA
-205 KLDTTITTLEG
+205 KLDTSITTLDG

-224 KDEDLA
+224 KSEELA
-230 NKAKNYLNTN
+230 NKAKDYLNSN

-250 TISRKPKAPFNTSS
+250 TIFRKPRAPFNTST

-281 TIAQGLYMGVDINK
+281 TIAQGLYMGIDINK

-312 KDSID
+312 KDSIETV
-317 IIRENISKDYG
+317 RENIQKNYG
-328 SKYIPEKAIEYK
+328 EKYLPKEAIEYK
-340 SRKKNAQ
+340 SKKKNAQ
-347 EAHEAIRPTDISI
+347 EAHEAIRPTDITI
-360 KPDDI
+360 KPEDI
-365 KEFLNEDQFKLYDLI
+365 KDFLSEEQFKLYDLI
-380 WKRTIASQMTSAETN
+380 WKRTIASQMSNAETN
-395 QNTLKIECKEQNI
+395 QNTLQIECAEKNI
-408 TLKATLG
+408 TLRATLG

-420 GYKKVYNVQEEDE
+420 GYKKVYNLQEDDED
-433 EQIISL
+433 QIVSL
-439 LDNLKEN
+439 LENLKEN
-446 DIYKVDEVEVLE
+446 DEYKIDDVEILE
-458 SFTSPPSR
+458 SYTSPPSR

-587 IFKKIGGDVD
+587 IFKKIGGDID

-602 WANLTKNCDGNLG
+602 WANTENCDGNLG

-635 TISIGAFVKEVNPK
+635 TISIGAFVKEINPK
-649 NREGDEIITFPRTL
+649 NKEGDEIITFPRSL
-663 GVDADSKRD
+663 GIDADSQKE
-672 IAVHLG
+672 ISVHLG

-696 RVTLPKSYDQNTI
+696 RVTLPKHYDQNTL

-724 GVYPDTEE
+724 GNYPDSEE

-739 AYGPYVKYTE
+739 AYGPYVKY
-749 KKMNND
+749 
-755 IEINQ
+755 Q

-765 LGKRFDVLEITL
+765 LGKRFDVLEIDL
-777 EQAIELINIKK
+777 NQAVELINIKK
-788 NKPTNKVREIGTLK
+788 NKPTNKVREIGILK
-802 RRRQRANLY
+802 RRRQKANLY

-828 IPPEFDGENLTI
+828 IPPEYDGENLTI
-840 EDVEKILKTNR
+840 EDVEKILKSNR

>member
-49 DVELNWETTSAGL
+49 DVELNWETTTAGMK
-62 QMLENIEKKA
+62 MLDSIEKKA

-111 TFNEITKNAVIKS
+111 TFNEITKNAVINS
-124 FDEARKV
+124 FKESRKV

-190 EKFYKLNIHGEVNGA
+190 EKFYKINVHGEINGA
-205 KLDTTITTLEG
+205 KLDTSITSLDG

-224 KDEDLA
+224 KNEALA
-230 NKAKNYLNTN
+230 EKAKNYLNN
-240 NFFIKKIDEK
+240 NKFFIRKIDEK
-250 TISRKPKAPFNTSS
+250 TISRKPKAPFNTST

-281 TIAQGLYMGVDINK
+281 TIAQGLYMGIDINK

-312 KDSID
+312 KDSND
-317 IIRENISKDYG
+317 TIRKNISDQYG
-328 SKYIPEKAIEYK
+328 DKYLPDKPIEYK

-360 KPDDI
+360 KPESI
-365 KEFLNEDQFKLYDLI
+365 KDYLSEEQFKLYDLI
-380 WKRTIASQMTSAETN
+380 WKRTLASQMTSAETN
-395 QNTLKIECKEQNI
+395 QNTLQIDCEEKNI

-420 GYKKVYNVQEEDE
+420 GYKKVYNLQEDDE

-439 LDNLKEN
+439 LENIKEN
-446 DIYKVDEVEVLE
+446 DKYIVSEVETLE
-458 SFTSPPSR
+458 SYTSPPSR

-579 INDELSPV
+579 INEELSPV
-587 IFKKIGGDVD
+587 IFKKIGGDID

-602 WANLTKNCDGNLG
+602 WANTENCEGNLG

-629 YPDCKF
+629 YPECKF

-663 GVDADSKRD
+663 GIDADSKKE

-686 GKDTDEEKPK
+686 GKETDEDKPK

-724 GVYPDTEE
+724 GNFPNSED

-739 AYGPYVKYTE
+739 AYGPYVKY
-749 KKMNND
+749 
-755 IEINQ
+755 Q

-765 LGKRFDVLEITL
+765 LGRKYDVLEIDL
-777 EQAIELINIKK
+777 DQAVELITIKK
-788 NKPTNKVREIGTLK
+788 NKPTNKVREIGVLK
-802 RRRQRANLY
+802 RRKQRANLY

-817 YYFKIGIMNYK
+817 FYFKIGIMNYK
-828 IPPEFDGENLTI
+828 IPPEYDGENLTI
-840 EDVEKILKTNR
+840 EDVEKILKANR

>member
-49 DVELNWETTSAGL
+49 DVELNWETTTAGMK
-62 QMLENIEKKA
+62 MLDSIEKKA

-111 TFNEITKNAVIKS
+111 TFNEITKNAVINS
-124 FDEARKV
+124 FKESRKV

-190 EKFYKLNIHGEVNGA
+190 EKFYKINVHGEINGA
-205 KLDTTITTLEG
+205 KLDTSITSLDG

-224 KDEDLA
+224 KNEALA
-230 NKAKNYLNTN
+230 EKAKNYLNN
-240 NFFIKKIDEK
+240 NKFFIRKIDEK
-250 TISRKPKAPFNTSS
+250 TISRKPKAPFNTST

-281 TIAQGLYMGVDINK
+281 TIAQGLYMGIDINK

-317 IIRENISKDYG
+317 TIRKNISDEYG
-328 SKYIPEKAIEYK
+328 DKYLPDKPIEYK

-360 KPDDI
+360 KPESI
-365 KEFLNEDQFKLYDLI
+365 KDYLSEEQFKLYDLI
-380 WKRTIASQMTSAETN
+380 WKRTLASQMTSAETN
-395 QNTLKIECKEQNI
+395 QNTLQIDCEEKNI

-420 GYKKVYNVQEEDE
+420 GYKKVYNLQEDDE

-439 LDNLKEN
+439 LENIKEN
-446 DIYKVDEVEVLE
+446 DKYIVSEVETLE
-458 SFTSPPSR
+458 SYTSPPSR

-579 INDELSPV
+579 INEELSPV
-587 IFKKIGGDVD
+587 IFKKIGGDID

-602 WANLTKNCDGNLG
+602 WANTENCEGNLG

-629 YPDCKF
+629 YPECKF

-663 GVDADSKRD
+663 GIDADSKKE

-686 GKDTDEEKPK
+686 GKETDEDKPK

-724 GVYPDTEE
+724 GNFPNSED

-739 AYGPYVKYTE
+739 AYGPYVKY
-749 KKMNND
+749 
-755 IEINQ
+755 Q

-765 LGKRFDVLEITL
+765 LGRKYDVLEIDL
-777 EQAIELINIKK
+777 DQAVELITIKK
-788 NKPTNKVREIGTLK
+788 NKPTNKVREIGVLK
-802 RRRQRANLY
+802 RRKQRANLY

-817 YYFKIGIMNYK
+817 FYFKIGIMNYK
-828 IPPEFDGENLTI
+828 IPPEYDGENLTI
-840 EDVEKILKTNR
+840 EDVEKILKANR

>member
-49 DVELNWETTSAGL
+49 DVELNWETTTAGMK
-62 QMLENIEKKA
+62 MLDSIEKKA

-111 TFNEITKNAVIKS
+111 TFNEITKNAVINS
-124 FDEARKV
+124 FKESRKV

-190 EKFYKLNIHGEVNGA
+190 EKFYKINVHGEINGS
-205 KLDTTITTLEG
+205 KLDTSITSLDG

-224 KDEDLA
+224 KNEALA
-230 NKAKNYLNTN
+230 EKAKNYLNN
-240 NFFIKKIDEK
+240 NKFFIRKIDEK
-250 TISRKPKAPFNTSS
+250 TISRKPKAPFNTST

-281 TIAQGLYMGVDINK
+281 TIAQGLYMGIDINK

-317 IIRENISKDYG
+317 TIRKNISDKYG
-328 SKYIPEKAIEYK
+328 DKYLPDKPIEYK

-360 KPDDI
+360 EPESI
-365 KEFLNEDQFKLYDLI
+365 KNYLSEEQFKLYDLI
-380 WKRTIASQMTSAETN
+380 WKRTLASQMTSAETN
-395 QNTLKIECKEQNI
+395 QNTLQIDSEEKNI

-420 GYKKVYNVQEEDE
+420 GYKKVYNLQEDDE

-439 LDNLKEN
+439 LENLKEN
-446 DIYKVDEVEVLE
+446 DKYIVSEVETLE
-458 SFTSPPSR
+458 SYTSPPSR

-579 INDELSPV
+579 INEELSPV
-587 IFKKIGGDVD
+587 IFKKIGGDID

-602 WANLTKNCDGNLG
+602 WANTENCEGNLG

-629 YPDCKF
+629 YPKCKF

-663 GVDADSKRD
+663 GIDADSKKE

-686 GKDTDEEKPK
+686 GKETDEDKPK

-724 GVYPDTEE
+724 GNFPDSED

-739 AYGPYVKYTE
+739 AYGPYVKY
-749 KKMNND
+749 
-755 IEINQ
+755 Q

-765 LGKRFDVLEITL
+765 LGRKYDVLEINL
-777 EQAIELINIKK
+777 DQAVELITIKK
-788 NKPTNKVREIGTLK
+788 NKPTNKVREIGVLK
-802 RRRQRANLY
+802 RRKQRANLY

-828 IPPEFDGENLTI
+828 IPPEYDGENLTI
-840 EDVEKILKTNR
+840 EDVEKILKANR

>member
-49 DVELNWETTSAGL
+49 DVELNWETTTAGMK
-62 QMLENIEKKA
+62 MLDSIEKKA

-111 TFNEITKNAVIKS
+111 TFNEITKNAVINS
-124 FDEARKV
+124 FKESRKV

-190 EKFYKLNIHGEVNGA
+190 EKFYKINVHGEINGA
-205 KLDTTITTLEG
+205 KLDTSITSLDG

-224 KDEDLA
+224 KNEALA
-230 NKAKNYLNTN
+230 EKAKNYLNN
-240 NFFIKKIDEK
+240 NKFFIRKIDEK
-250 TISRKPKAPFNTSS
+250 TISRKPKAPFNTST

-281 TIAQGLYMGVDINK
+281 TIAQGLYMGIDINK

-317 IIRENISKDYG
+317 SIRKNISEQYG
-328 SKYIPEKAIEYK
+328 DKYLPDKPIEYK

-360 KPDDI
+360 KPESI
-365 KEFLNEDQFKLYDLI
+365 KDYLSEEQFKLYDLI
-380 WKRTIASQMTSAETN
+380 WKRTLASQMTSAETN
-395 QNTLKIECKEQNI
+395 QNTLQIDCEEKNI

-420 GYKKVYNVQEEDE
+420 GYKKVYNLQEDDE

-439 LDNLKEN
+439 LENIKEN
-446 DIYKVDEVEVLE
+446 DKYIVSEVETLE
-458 SFTSPPSR
+458 SYTSPPSR

-579 INDELSPV
+579 INEELSPV
-587 IFKKIGGDVD
+587 IFKKIGGDID

-602 WANLTKNCDGNLG
+602 WANTENCEGNLG

-629 YPDCKF
+629 YPECKF

-663 GVDADSKRD
+663 GIDADSKKE

-686 GKDTDEEKPK
+686 GKETDEDKPK

-724 GVYPDTEE
+724 GNFPNSED

-739 AYGPYVKYTE
+739 AYGPYVKY
-749 KKMNND
+749 
-755 IEINQ
+755 Q

-765 LGKRFDVLEITL
+765 LGRKYDVLEIDL
-777 EQAIELINIKK
+777 DQAVELITIKK
-788 NKPTNKVREIGTLK
+788 NKPTNKVREIGVLK
-802 RRRQRANLY
+802 RRKQRANLY

-817 YYFKIGIMNYK
+817 FYFKIGIMNYK
-828 IPPEFDGENLTI
+828 IPPEYDGENLTI
-840 EDVEKILKTNR
+840 EDVEKILKANR

>member
-49 DVELNWETTSAGL
+49 DVELNWETTTAGMK
-62 QMLENIEKKA
+62 MLDSIEKKA

-111 TFNEITKNAVIKS
+111 TFNEITKNAVINS
-124 FDEARKV
+124 FKESRKV

-190 EKFYKLNIHGEVNGA
+190 EKFYKINVHGEINGA
-205 KLDTTITTLEG
+205 KLDTSITSLDG

-224 KDEDLA
+224 KNEALTE
-230 NKAKNYLNTN
+230 KAKNYLNN
-240 NFFIKKIDEK
+240 NKFFIRKIDEK
-250 TISRKPKAPFNTSS
+250 TISRKPKAPFNTST

-281 TIAQGLYMGVDINK
+281 TIAQGLYMGIDINK

-317 IIRENISKDYG
+317 TIRKNISEQYG
-328 SKYIPEKAIEYK
+328 DKYLPDKPIEYK

-360 KPDDI
+360 KPESI
-365 KEFLNEDQFKLYDLI
+365 KDYLSEEQFKLYDLI
-380 WKRTIASQMTSAETN
+380 WKRTLASQMTSAETN
-395 QNTLKIECKEQNI
+395 QNTLHIDCEEKNI

-420 GYKKVYNVQEEDE
+420 GYKKVYNLQDDDE

-439 LDNLKEN
+439 LENIKEN
-446 DIYKVDEVEVLE
+446 DKYIVGEVETLE
-458 SFTSPPSR
+458 SYTSPPSR

-579 INDELSPV
+579 INEELSPV
-587 IFKKIGGDVD
+587 IFKKIGGDID
-597 IKCSS
+597 ILS
-602 WANLTKNCDGNLG
+602 
-615 VKVGKMGG
+615 
-623 FIGCSN
+623 
-629 YPDCKF
+629 
-635 TISIGAFVKEVNPK
+635 
-649 NREGDEIITFPRTL
+649 
-663 GVDADSKRD
+663 
-672 IAVHLG
+672 
-678 PYGYYLQL
+678 
-686 GKDTDEEKPK
+686 
-696 RVTLPKSYDQNTI
+696 
-709 GMNIASQLIKLPITL
+709 LIHI
-724 GVYPDTEE
+724 
-732 PVIANIG
+732 
-739 AYGPYVKYTE
+739 
-749 KKMNND
+749 
-755 IEINQ
+755 
-760 DIFAS
+760 
-765 LGKRFDVLEITL
+765 
-777 EQAIELINIKK
+777 
-788 NKPTNKVREIGTLK
+788 
-802 RRRQRANLY
+802 
-811 KGKSGK
+811 
-817 YYFKIGIMNYK
+817 
-828 IPPEFDGENLTI
+828 
-840 EDVEKILKTNR
+840 

>member
-49 DVELNWETTSAGL
+49 DVELNWETTTAGMK
-62 QMLENIEKKA
+62 MLDSIEKKA

-111 TFNEITKNAVIKS
+111 TFNEITKNAVINS
-124 FDEARKV
+124 FKESRKV

-190 EKFYKLNIHGEVNGA
+190 EKFYKINVHGEINGA
-205 KLDTTITTLEG
+205 KLDTSITSLDG

-224 KDEDLA
+224 KNEALA
-230 NKAKNYLNTN
+230 EKAKNYLNN
-240 NFFIKKIDEK
+240 NKFFIRKIDEK
-250 TISRKPKAPFNTSS
+250 TISRKPKAPFNTST

-281 TIAQGLYMGVDINK
+281 TIAQGLYMGIDINK

-317 IIRENISKDYG
+317 TIRKNISEQYG
-328 SKYIPEKAIEYK
+328 DKYLPDKPIEYK

-360 KPDDI
+360 KPESI
-365 KEFLNEDQFKLYDLI
+365 KDYLSEEQFKLYDLI
-380 WKRTIASQMTSAETN
+380 WKRTLASQMTSAETN
-395 QNTLKIECKEQNI
+395 QNTLQIDCEEKNI

-420 GYKKVYNVQEEDE
+420 GYKKVYNLQEDDE

-439 LDNLKEN
+439 LENIKEN
-446 DIYKVDEVEVLE
+446 DKYIVSEVETLE
-458 SFTSPPSR
+458 SYTSPPSR

-579 INDELSPV
+579 INEELSPV
-587 IFKKIGGDVD
+587 IFRKIGGDID

-602 WANLTKNCDGNLG
+602 WANTENCEGNLG

-629 YPDCKF
+629 YPECKF

-663 GVDADSKRD
+663 GIDADSKKE

-686 GKDTDEEKPK
+686 GKETDEDKPK

-724 GVYPDTEE
+724 GNFPNSED

-739 AYGPYVKYTE
+739 AYGPYVKY
-749 KKMNND
+749 
-755 IEINQ
+755 Q

-765 LGKRFDVLEITL
+765 LGRKYDVLEINL
-777 EQAIELINIKK
+777 DQAVELITIKK
-788 NKPTNKVREIGTLK
+788 NKPTNKVREIGVLK
-802 RRRQRANLY
+802 RRKQRANLY

-817 YYFKIGIMNYK
+817 FYFKIGIMNYK
-828 IPPEFDGENLTI
+828 IPPEYDGENLTI
-840 EDVEKILKTNR
+840 EDVEKILKANR